1 MLVGWKFVFVMLWN
15 VRVDGNWGGLRRGVG
30 TARCKQDRIGVAAV
44 DALENEGL
52 INDNFLKRAAMR

>member
-1 MLVGWKFVFVMLWN
+1 MFVMLWN

-52 INDNFLKRAAMR
+52 INDNLLKRAAMR